1 MTGLIGYLGVA
12 LGLVSSVALVVVG
25 FRGLRHSDRLPTS
38 AVKGAVYG
46 LAAGSAISF
55 IALEVALLRDDFS
68 IAYIANRSASV
79 TPFLYKISSAWGALE
94 GSIVL
99 WGLVRAGF
107 TLWVYLSVVRRGKPD
122 PLGVGALAVMGVVSV
137 FFFGL
142 MATVANP
149 FAPCIEPATVGC
161 LETGTVPWAAGIASL
176 EGWGPNPLLQNHFLV
191 AVHPP
196 TLYIGYVGLTVPFA
210 FAISAL
216 ILGTTGSAWLRR
228 TRHWTLI
235 AWMFLTIG
243 IVVGGIWSYEVL
255 GWGGFWAWDPVENAS
270 FMPWLIATAFLHSSV
285 IQERRGMLQSWNF
298 SLIITAFALTIL
310 GTFLTRSGVISSVHS
325 FADSPV
331 GPLLLWFLMFVLI
344 TSFGVFAARSPY
356 IGSPK
361 RLDSLVSREGIFLGN
376 NLLLTLFAFVVLA
389 GTLYPMV
396 VEAITGDRVSVGRP
410 FFDRLALPIVFVLL
424 IAMAIGPITPMRVA
438 SAKILWERLRT
449 PLRVALGVT
458 AAIVLL
464 GYRGAWLLLTVLVA
478 SFVIAVILRHLVV
491 LARKAAVKQ
500 DSSTAAAALHLMR
513 KDSRYWGGQ
522 IAHIGVAV
530 LALGIGFSANLT
542 IDEVLSL
549 SLGETASV
557 AGYEITYVE
566 RVVRAEPGRVV
577 EGATL
582 RIEKNGSVSSLEPRI
597 IKFPQQTSPIAT
609 PSVAMGIRGDL
620 YTTLNSLDVGSAS
633 IRVLWF
639 PFIWLVWVGSLLT
652 AFAALWSLLVR
663 KPKRSVAS
671 PLEAGVGVG
680 VDHVK

>member
-1 MTGLIGYLGVA
+1 MTGIIGYLGVV
-12 LGLVSSVALVVVG
+12 LGLVSSLALVIAG
-25 FRGLRHSDRLPTS
+25 FNALRYSDRHVTS
-38 AVKGAVYG
+38 GVKGAVYG
-46 LAAGSAISF
+46 LAAGSGISF
-55 IALEVALLRDDFS
+55 IALEVALLSDDFS
-68 IAYIANRSASV
+68 IAYIANRSATV
-79 TPFLYKISSAWGALE
+79 TPLLYKIASAWGALE

-99 WGLVRAGF
+99 WGLVLAGF
-107 TLWVYLSVVRRGKPD
+107 ILWVFLSIVRRGKPD
-122 PLGVGALAVMGVVSV
+122 PLGVGALAVMGVVAV

-149 FAPCIEPATVGC
+149 FSPCIEPGTVGC
-161 LETGTVPWAAGIASL
+161 LQAGSIPWAAGVPAL
-176 EGWGPNPLLQNHFLV
+176 EGWGPNPLLQNHPLV

-310 GTFLTRSGVISSVHS
+310 GTFLTRSGVINSVHS

-344 TSFGVFAARSPY
+344 TSFGLFAARSAH

-361 RLDSLVSREGIFLGN
+361 RLDSLMSREGVFLGN
-376 NLLLTLFAFVVLA
+376 NLLLSLFAFIVLA

-396 VEAITGDRVSVGRP
+396 LEAITGDRVSVGRP
-410 FFDRLALPIVFVLL
+410 FFDRLALPIVFMLL
-424 IAMAIGPITPMRVA
+424 IAMGVGPITPMRVA

-449 PLRVALGVT
+449 PIRITLGVT
-458 AAIVLL
+458 AAAVLL

-478 SFVIAVILRHLVV
+478 TFVISTILSHLVV
-491 LARKAAVKQ
+491 SARKAANKQ
-500 DSSTAAAALHLMR
+500 ESSTAGAALRLMR
-513 KDSRYWGGQ
+513 NDSRYWGGQ
-522 IAHIGVAV
+522 IAHIGVAI

-542 IDEVLSL
+542 VDDVLSL

-566 RVVRAEPGRVV
+566 RVVRQEPGRVV

-582 RIEKNGSVSSLEPRI
+582 RIERNGSVTSLEPRI

-609 PSVAMGIRGDL
+609 PSVATGIRGDL
-620 YTTLNSLDVGSAS
+620 YTTLNSLSADSAS

-652 AFAALWSLLVR
+652 AFAALWSLLVP
-663 KPKRSVAS
+663 KPARRVAL
-671 PLEAGVGVG
+671 PPGVGATVG
-680 VDHVK
+680 VDHVE